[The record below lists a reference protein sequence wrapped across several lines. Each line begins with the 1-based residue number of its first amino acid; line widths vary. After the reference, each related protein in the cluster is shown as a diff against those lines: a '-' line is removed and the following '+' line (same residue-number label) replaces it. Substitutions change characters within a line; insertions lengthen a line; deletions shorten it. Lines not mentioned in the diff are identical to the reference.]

1 MEKLK
6 NLLASRKFW
15 AALVALVLVIVRA
28 YQPAFPLGEE
38 ELTALITVLAAY
50 ILGTG
55 IEDAGRMLR

>member
-6 NLLASRKFW
+6 YLLASRKFW

-38 ELTALITVLAAY
+38 ELTALIAVLAAY